1 MQCSNDTRRITI
13 HNESTSK
20 ALRVLN
26 GGSRAKL
33 SILNSSCFF
42 PEGYRNVR
50 CFFFLFCLTWY
61 LHSSATSPTVWK
73 EKTTTQQKTLFAS
86 PLSILQELTAFKRIE
101 LLWFYPQRK
110 RSKHTMQVIAAF
122 QKKKHLNYSF
132 VWISDELQRIATAAR
147 GIGWLPDTFK
157 RGYALNHKRGGGRGD
172 ANMSV

>member
-1 MQCSNDTRRITI
+1 MLHFCNFHMQCSNDTRRITI

-86 PLSILQELTAFKRIE
+86 PLSILQEVTAFKRIE

-122 QKKKHLNYSF
+122 QKKNISIIHLFGLVTNYSASPQQRGE
-132 VWISDELQRIATAAR
+132 SDGCQIPLRE
-147 GIGWLPDTFK
+147 DM
-157 RGYALNHKRGGGRGD
+157 H
-172 ANMSV
+172 